1 MQWTRPKSVRQ
12 IGGIPGRGRIYM
24 EDYVIRF
31 ARQLAEQGRT
41 AEKAAVL
48 LGNYYTYNG
57 EKIYQVSGIVEIE
70 NFENRRTPEL
80 TTEMWDTVYSEIKE
94 NFTDLEI
101 IGWFYSQNGFSV
113 HEASKLLEIHRTNF
127 RKGDKILYIYEENE
141 KEDRF
146 FVYRSGQLEQQKGYY
161 IYYERN
167 PEMLRYMEKENNRHV
182 HIVEQEDDRV
192 VRNIRGIMKEKEK
205 KKEKQEQRETHI
217 GRGIAGMVA
226 LIAILIGVVTM
237 KNQTTLN
244 QMKEQLRTLQ
254 TMAQPQRMSEGNR
267 TSVETKSSSLVKD
280 STPQPSVTPAN
291 VSGGA
296 VQVTPSQLPSQV
308 PLPTQAAAPLQSP
321 VAK

>member
-48 LGNYYTYNG
+48 LGNYYAYNG

-113 HEASKLLEIHRTNF
+113 NEASKLLEIHRTNF

-205 KKEKQEQRETHI
+205 KKEKQERRETHI
-217 GRGIAGMVA
+217 GHGIAGMVA

-267 TSVETKSSSLVKD
+267 TSVETKSSSLIKD

-296 VQVTPSQLPSQV
+296 VQVTPSQIPSQV
-308 PLPTQAAAPLQSP
+308 PLPTQAADPLQSP

>member
-1 MQWTRPKSVRQ
+1 MQWTKPKSVRQ
-12 IGGIPGRGRIYM
+12 IGGIPGRGKIYM

-31 ARQLAEQGRT
+31 ARQLAEQGR
-41 AEKAAVL
+41 AVEKAAVL
-48 LGNYYTYNG
+48 LGNYYMYNG

-70 NFENRRTPEL
+70 NFENRQTPEL
-80 TTEMWDTVYSEIKE
+80 TTQMWDNVYSEIKE

-101 IGWFYSQNGFSV
+101 IGWFYSRNGFSV

-146 FVYRSGQLEQQKGYY
+146 FVYRSGQFEQQKGYY

-205 KKEKQEQRETHI
+205 KKDKLERRELHI
-217 GRGIAGMVA
+217 GHGIVGMVA
-226 LIAILIGVVTM
+226 LIAVLVGVVTM

-244 QMKEQLRTLQ
+244 QMKEQLHTLQ
-254 TMAQPQRMSEGNR
+254 TMAQPQRMSEGKR
-267 TSVETKSSSLVKD
+267 TSVETKSGNLQKVQ
-280 STPQPSVTPAN
+280 TPTPAPSIVPSG

-296 VQVTPSQLPSQV
+296 AQVVQTPISNPS
-308 PLPTQAAAPLQSP
+308 PTPLQSP

>member
-1 MQWTRPKSVRQ
+1 M
-12 IGGIPGRGRIYM
+12 
-24 EDYVIRF
+24 
-31 ARQLAEQGRT
+31 
-41 AEKAAVL
+41 
-48 LGNYYTYNG
+48 
-57 EKIYQVSGIVEIE
+57 
-70 NFENRRTPEL
+70 
-80 TTEMWDTVYSEIKE
+80 
-94 NFTDLEI
+94 
-101 IGWFYSQNGFSV
+101 
-113 HEASKLLEIHRTNF
+113 
-127 RKGDKILYIYEENE
+127 
-141 KEDRF
+141 
-146 FVYRSGQLEQQKGYY
+146 
-161 IYYERN
+161 
-167 PEMLRYMEKENNRHV
+167 
-182 HIVEQEDDRV
+182 

-296 VQVTPSQLPSQV
+296 VQVTPSQMPSQV

>member
-296 VQVTPSQLPSQV
+296 VQVTPSQMPSQV